1 MKSITISKGILRAV
15 YTLIGIAV
23 LLYFFY
29 QIRSVVA
36 YVAISAITSLI
47 CRPFINFL
55 EDTLNLKKNIAVAIT
70 IVLLLGVLLGLAGLF
85 IPLIMEQGHNLSLL
99 DIEKLESNL
108 LEVYNS
114 FALNFNIETSDI
126 TKKLKGFRVLEM
138 LDFSFI
144 PDVLNSILSG
154 LGSFS
159 IGLFSVLFICFFFLK
174 DGTLLENT
182 LLIFVPEKSENQ
194 FKNSFLKIKKLLS
207 RYFVG
212 LICQITILFIIYAI
226 GLFVVGVNNAFVI
239 AFLCALLNLIPYVG
253 PAISVVLM
261 LILTMTTNI
270 GHSLLHYILPKTF
283 WVFVVF
289 IIGQL
294 IDNFV
299 SQPIIFSKSVKSH
312 PLEIFLVILI
322 TGILFGVVGL
332 IVAIPAYTT
341 IKVILKEYL
350 AENRIVKKV
359 TRNI

>member
-1 MKSITISKGILRAV
+1 MKSTTISKGILRAV
-15 YTLIGIAV
+15 YTLVGISI

-29 QIRSVVA
+29 EIRSVVA
-36 YVAISAITSLI
+36 YVAIAAITSLI

-55 EDTLNLKKNIAVAIT
+55 EHTLKLKKDIAVVVT
-70 IVLLLGVLLGLAGLF
+70 IFLLLGVLVGLAGLF

-108 LEVYNS
+108 LEIYNS
-114 FALNFNIETSDI
+114 FALNFNLDTNDL
-126 TKKLKGFRVLEM
+126 TNRFKGFKLIEM

-144 PDVLNSILSG
+144 PDVLNSIVSG

-174 DGTLLENT
+174 DRTLLENT
-182 LLIFVPEKSENQ
+182 LIIFVPEKSENQ
-194 FKNSFLKIKKLLS
+194 FKNSFSKIKKMLS

-226 GLFVVGVNNAFVI
+226 GLFVVGIENAFVI
-239 AFLCALLNLIPYVG
+239 AFLCALMNLIPYVG
-253 PAISVVLM
+253 PAISAVLM
-261 LILTMTTNI
+261 VTLTMTTNI
-270 GHSLLHYILPKTF
+270 GQSLLHYILPKTF
-283 WVFVVF
+283 WVLVVF
-289 IIGQL
+289 VIGQL
-294 IDNFV
+294 MDNFV
-299 SQPIIFSKSVKSH
+299 SQPVIFSKSVKSH

-359 TRNI
+359 TQNI